1 MKKKKNIDSDGS
13 PEGFYEES
21 RSVRFYSNLN
31 GGENEYGYDYKRSAD
46 GKEEFTEKGDIPADF
61 GNDFNERVNNLDR
74 QFSEFG
80 NIFSKSISSV
90 TGLFPSFAEFMGNMD
105 LPRLFIGKEPIL
117 KPRSEDSSISDI
129 PYDIQLDDNKN
140 ELYVLVELPGFSRE
154 DVKIKLTKKGLYL
167 TGANSSK
174 QIETTIPLDNEIDTT
189 RKISASLRNGIL
201 EVKLKLLDSQQDKG
215 FNIPIN

>member
-1 MKKKKNIDSDGS
+1 MKKKKNIDSNGS

-46 GKEEFTEKGDIPADF
+46 GKEEFTEIGDIPADF
-61 GNDFNERVNNLDR
+61 GIDFNERVNNLDR

-80 NIFSKSISSV
+80 NILAKSINSV

-105 LPRLFIGKEPIL
+105 LPRLLIGKEPIL
-117 KPRSEDSSISDI
+117 KPRSEEPSVSDI

-140 ELYVLVELPGFSRE
+140 ELYVLVELPGFSKE

-174 QIETTIPLDNEIDTT
+174 QIETTIPLDNGIDPT

-201 EVKLKLLDSQQDKG
+201 EVKMKLLNSQHKEG
-215 FNIPIN
+215 FDISIN

>member
-1 MKKKKNIDSDGS
+1 MTKKKNIDSDGS

-46 GKEEFTEKGDIPADF
+46 GKEEFTEIGDIPADF
-61 GNDFNERVNNLDR
+61 GNDFNERVTNLDR

-80 NIFSKSISSV
+80 NIFAKSINSV
-90 TGLFPSFAEFMGNMD
+90 TDLFPSFAKFKGNVD
-105 LPRLFIGKEPIL
+105 LPRLLIGKEPIL
-117 KPRSEDSSISDI
+117 KPTSEEPSAFDI
-129 PYDIQLDDNKN
+129 PYDIQRDENKN

-167 TGANSSK
+167 TGTNSSK

-189 RKISASLRNGIL
+189 GKISASLRNGIL